1 MTPGMLPPMLPLRPL
16 ERISPSQFPIFRKC
30 ELRAIWSSVNP
41 HVIIDE
47 QKKIP
52 VLSFFTGGGFL
63 DLGFE
68 QAGFKIVWTNEYN
81 PAFKDIYEY
90 GMTAWRRSFNS
101 DAQIARID
109 DCRSIVDISTE
120 DIIKKA
126 FPQGRPSLFGAIG
139 GPPCPDFSTGGK
151 NRGREGEQGILS
163 KTYVDQICEI
173 KPDFFVFENV
183 PGLLRTKKHR
193 AFLAGLEN
201 QLEEN
206 GYSLDLQILNAL
218 ELGLPQNRERLIF
231 IGIIENL
238 LEACL
243 GRVPKEKERGWF
255 AFPECP
261 EYKDAKTRF
270 NWPTI
275 DPLGKKPEK
284 PTGIPEE
291 LMVYHILDG
300 CDHPNKQPNGL
311 EGFRPYSNKF
321 TTVYEGDVR
330 RKSFKRLH
338 RYRYSPTACYGHNEV
353 HLHPW
358 ENRRLTVRET
368 MRIQG
373 IPDTYALPPEKTL
386 TAKFAII
393 GNGVPVPLAHQV
405 AVPLYNLLQ
414 KGFEQDM

>member
-1 MTPGMLPPMLPLRPL
+1 ML
-16 ERISPSQFPIFRKC
+16 ERVKMNSI
-30 ELRAIWSSVNP
+30 SVNP

-47 QKKIP
+47 PKKIP

-68 QAGFKIVWTNEYN
+68 QAGFKIVWTNECN
-81 PAFKDIYEY
+81 PVFKDMYEY

-109 DCRSIVDISTE
+109 DCRSIVAISAE

-126 FPQGRPSLFGAIG
+126 FPEGRPSLFGAIG
-139 GPPCPDFSTGGK
+139 GPPCPDFCTGGK
-151 NRGREGEQGILS
+151 NRGREGKQGILS
-163 KTYVDQICEI
+163 KTYVDRICEI
-173 KPDFFVFENV
+173 KPDFFLFENV

-193 AFLAGLEN
+193 EFLAGLEN

-206 GYSLDLQILNAL
+206 GYSLDLNILNVL
-218 ELGLPQNRERLIF
+218 ELGLPQDRERLIF
-231 IGIIENL
+231 IGIIHKR

-243 GRVPKEKERGWF
+243 SRVPKEEERGWF
-255 AFPECP
+255 SFPESS

-275 DPLGKKPEK
+275 EPLSKKPGK
-284 PTGIPEE
+284 PAGIPED
-291 LMVYHILDG
+291 LMVYHILEG
-300 CDHPNKQPNGL
+300 CDPPNKQPNGL
-311 EGFRPYSNKF
+311 EGFRPYSDKF
-321 TTVYEGDVR
+321 TTVCEGDVR

-405 AVPLYNLLQ
+405 AVSLYNFLH